1 MANEYIFFDESLRD
15 RFMAFAAEVG
25 RVECRTWPDRIEGWV
40 VELPGGMAPGV
51 QVAVEA
57 EYDALMD
64 QQREMADASDGADA
78 RDLMGV
84 TVTLPSGKP
93 CVVRLPAATGR
104 RLVEHFTFEE
114 IHQLVSS
121 IAAGVANPSGG
132 SICRDI

>member
-1 MANEYIFFDESLRD
+1 MPNEYIFFDESLRD
-15 RFMAFAAEVG
+15 RFMSFAVDAG
-25 RVECRTWPDRIEGWV
+25 GVECRTWPDRIEGWV
-40 VELPGGMAPGV
+40 VELTDGMAPAV
-51 QVAVEA
+51 QAAVEA

-114 IHQLVSS
+114 IHELVSS
-121 IAAGVANPSGG
+121 IAVSVANPSSGP
-132 SICRDI
+132 ICRDI